1 MYSLCIYLPS
11 PVLMKKSINGFIS
24 NKLVEGIALYLVNSC
39 FVWQHVTHGAAD
51 ARVGCVQ
58 RGHLRRVRAAG
69 EPRLVPRLPLL
80 RRRGR
85 RRDALRVQAAL
96 PGAGFDEHCTQTH
109 SQEVLL
115 IVLR

>member
-1 MYSLCIYLPS
+1 
-11 PVLMKKSINGFIS
+11 MKKTINVLIS
-24 NKLVEGIALYLVNSC
+24 NKLIEGISFYLVEFVVNEY
-39 FVWQHVTHGAAD
+39 FVWQHVTDGAAD
-51 ARVGCVQ
+51 ARVGRVR

-96 PGAGFDEHCTQTH
+96 PGAGVDEHRTQTH

>member
-1 MYSLCIYLPS
+1 M
-11 PVLMKKSINGFIS
+11 
-24 NKLVEGIALYLVNSC
+24 
-39 FVWQHVTHGAAD
+39 WQHVTDGAAD
-51 ARVGCVQ
+51 ARVGRVQ

-96 PGAGFDEHCTQTH
+96 PGAGFDEHRTQTH

>member
-1 MYSLCIYLPS
+1 MLVYLPA
-11 PVLMKKSINGFIS
+11 VLFKKLNVFIS
-24 NKLVEGIALYLVNSC
+24 NKLVEGIAFYLVESVLNSY
-39 FVWQHVTHGAAD
+39 FVCQHVTNGTAD

-58 RGHLRRVRAAG
+58 RGHLRRVRASG
-69 EPRLVPRLPLL
+69 GPRLVPRLPLL

-115 IVLR
+115 VVLR